1 MSAQTHT
8 PGWGSRARFDSII
21 ELDQRHHT
29 IDSAL
34 MLALGDLYGSGI
46 VLRGH
51 GQWLRFTPPGKRD
64 LDGYAATLSH
74 NVALFGRWD
83 SGEQHLVVLGDEQA
97 TEAKREQRRHQAR
110 KEAQAARERQQKAL
124 ARQQADAACRAREL
138 WGKAARTNDHAYLRG
153 KGVSPGWTRQLGHL
167 LLVPLTDGSRLV
179 NVQTIAGDGTKRF
192 LSGGRKKGCYHPIG
206 AFDTGRPLL
215 ICEGWATGMT
225 LHEATGSAVACAMD
239 AGNLLPVARYL
250 RNRYPGAS
258 IIVAC
263 DNDHATPGNPGITK
277 GKAAAEAVG
286 GRAIWPAVEGIAG
299 ASDYNDLAL
308 LGLEVSA

>member
-1 MSAQTHT
+1 MSTPTKT

-21 ELDQRHHT
+21 EVDQLHHS

-34 MLALGDLYGSGI
+34 ALALSDLYGSGI
-46 VLRGH
+46 TLRGN
-51 GQWLRFTPPGKRD
+51 GQWQRFQPPGKRD
-64 LDGYAATLSH
+64 PDGYAAILSPE
-74 NVALFGRWD
+74 VALFGRWD
-83 SGEQHLVVLGDEQA
+83 SGEQHLVVLADE
-97 TEAKREQRRHQAR
+97 EASDAERDQRRERAR
-110 KEAQAARERQQKAL
+110 QAAME
-124 ARQQADAACRAREL
+124 AREL
-138 WGKAARTNDHAYLRG
+138 RQAALAHQHAETAERARALWARAMQSQGHPYPLR
-153 KGVSPGWTRQLGHL
+153 KGVSTGWTRQLGHL
-167 LLVPLTDGSRLV
+167 LLVPLTDGSGLV

-192 LSGGRKKGCYHPIG
+192 LNGGRKKGCYHPIG
-206 AFDTGRPLL
+206 SFDTSKPLL

-286 GRAIWPAVEGIAG
+286 GRAIWPALDGIAG
-299 ASDYNDLAL
+299 ATDYNDLAQ
-308 LGLEVSA
+308 LGEEVA